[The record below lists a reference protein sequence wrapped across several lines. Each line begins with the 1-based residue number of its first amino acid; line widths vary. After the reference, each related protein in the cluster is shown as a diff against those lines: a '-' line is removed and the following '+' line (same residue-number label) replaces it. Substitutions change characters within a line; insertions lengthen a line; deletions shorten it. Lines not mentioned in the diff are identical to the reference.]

1 MAAPGLSCGMWG
13 LVPRPGFRPE
23 PPALGMWSLNRW
35 IIRQVPEILFSASR
49 DVLSRRNQEA
59 FSLKT
64 LPGITVLSL
73 SD

>member
-1 MAAPGLSCGMWG
+1 MWG
-13 LVPRPGFRPE
+13 LVPHPGFKPE
-23 PPALGMWSLNRW
+23 PPALEIWNLNRW

-49 DVLSRRNQEA
+49 DVLSSRIQEV